1 MLLET
6 KSNKLT
12 EEAKKIK
19 EGLIKMSLNE
29 DTIEFMDSNTLEMM
43 QASLRFFDASIEYM
57 EVQSRAIDEM
67 NRKLDKLLAK

>member
-6 KSNKLT
+6 KSNKLI

-19 EGLIKMSLNE
+19 ESLIKMSLNE
-29 DTIEFMDSNTLEMM
+29 ETIEFMDSNTLEMM

-57 EVQSRAIDEM
+57 EAQSQAIDEM
-67 NRKLDKLLAK
+67 NRKLNKLLAK

>member
-57 EVQSRAIDEM
+57 EAQSRAIDEM

>member
-6 KSNKLT
+6 KSNKLI

-19 EGLIKMSLNE
+19 EGLIKSSLNGE
-29 DTIEFMDSNTLEMM
+29 TIEYMDSNTLEMM
-43 QASLRFFDASIEYM
+43 QASLRFFDACIEYQ
-57 EVQSRAIDEM
+57 EEQAKAIDDM

>member
-6 KSNKLT
+6 KSNKLI

-29 DTIEFMDSNTLEMM
+29 ETIEFMDSNTLEMM

-57 EVQSRAIDEM
+57 EAQSQAIDEI